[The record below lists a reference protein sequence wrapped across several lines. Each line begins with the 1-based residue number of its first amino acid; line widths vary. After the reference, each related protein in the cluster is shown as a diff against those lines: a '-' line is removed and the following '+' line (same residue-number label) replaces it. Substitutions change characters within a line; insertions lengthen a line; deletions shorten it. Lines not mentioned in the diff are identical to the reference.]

1 MKLEKLEGLTE
12 DQIKAK
18 FDKANELKEVL
29 GNYFEKEELEVG
41 VVISVLMSMLID
53 LMKDTETPPHHA
65 ILMFGTLV
73 AKSYEEDDE
82 EDEEDEE
89 VKPNEEKMQWLN

>member
-1 MKLEKLEGLTE
+1 MKLEKLKGLTE

-41 VVISVLMSMLID
+41 VVVSVLMSMLVGI
-53 LMKDTETPPHHA
+53 LKDTETPPHHA

-82 EDEEDEE
+82 EYEEDE
-89 VKPNEEKMQWLN
+89 PNEKGVAQWLN

>member
-18 FDKANELKEVL
+18 FDKAHELKEVL

-41 VVISVLMSMLID
+41 IVISVLMSMLID

-82 EDEEDEE
+82 EDEE